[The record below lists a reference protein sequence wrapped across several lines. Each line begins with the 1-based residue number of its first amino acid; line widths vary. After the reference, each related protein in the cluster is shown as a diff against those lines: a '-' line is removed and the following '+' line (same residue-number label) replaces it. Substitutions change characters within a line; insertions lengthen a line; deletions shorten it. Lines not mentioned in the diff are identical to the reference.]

1 MYGGRDRDN
10 RDREHRDF
18 RDRGPRDRDHG
29 GGGYGNRDAQM
40 YDFLGQIVKQFVD
53 KPELVEIKDTHSP
66 MGLLIEIKVDPDDV
80 GKVIGKE
87 GRIINAIRQ
96 ILKAAGGKTTRRFK
110 IDLVS

>member
-1 MYGGRDRDN
+1 M
-10 RDREHRDF
+10 
-18 RDRGPRDRDHG
+18 
-29 GGGYGNRDAQM
+29 YGNRDNQLF
-40 YDFLGQIVKQFVD
+40 DFLTQIVRQFVD
-53 KPELVEIKDTHSP
+53 NPDEVEIRDQHGP
-66 MGLLIEIKVDPDDV
+66 QGLLIQIKVNPDDV

>member
-29 GGGYGNRDAQM
+29 GGGYGNRDAQLFE
-40 YDFLGQIVKQFVD
+40 YLAQIVKQFVD
-53 KPELVEIKDTHSP
+53 KPDDVQITEQHTP
-66 MGLLIEIKVDPDDV
+66 MGLLIQIKVDAEDV

>member
-1 MYGGRDRDN
+1 M
-10 RDREHRDF
+10 
-18 RDRGPRDRDHG
+18 
-29 GGGYGNRDAQM
+29 YGNRDSQLFD
-40 YDFLGQIVKQFVD
+40 YLTQIVKQFVD
-53 KPELVEIKDTHSP
+53 HPEEVSIRDQMTP
-66 MGLLIEIKVDPDDV
+66 AGLLIQVKVNPDDV

>member
-1 MYGGRDRDN
+1 MYGNRDRD
-10 RDREHRDF
+10 HRDF
-18 RDRGPRDRDHG
+18 RDRGRDRGDRDHG

-53 KPELVEIKDTHSP
+53 KPELVEIKDSHSP

>member
-1 MYGGRDRDN
+1 M
-10 RDREHRDF
+10 
-18 RDRGPRDRDHG
+18 
-29 GGGYGNRDAQM
+29 YGNRDSQLFD
-40 YDFLGQIVKQFVD
+40 YLTQIVKQFVD
-53 KPELVEIKDTHSP
+53 KPEAVSIHDQMTP
-66 MGLLIEIKVDPDDV
+66 AGLLIQVKVDPDDV